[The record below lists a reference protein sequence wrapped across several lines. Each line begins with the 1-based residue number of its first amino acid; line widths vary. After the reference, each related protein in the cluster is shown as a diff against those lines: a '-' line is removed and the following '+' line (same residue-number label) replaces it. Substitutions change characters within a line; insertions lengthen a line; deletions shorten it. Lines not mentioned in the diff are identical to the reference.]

1 MNKAAKEM
9 FEELGYEL
17 DKEHDNLRQIC
28 YTKENEH
35 FEVDL
40 IIDIDQKYIL
50 KEEEFETSI
59 PINFNEWKAINKQI
73 EELGWL
79 NDEV

>member
-1 MNKAAKEM
+1 MNKTAKEM

-17 DKEHDNLRQIC
+17 NEEHDNLRQIC
-28 YTKENEH
+28 YEKQNDR

-50 KEEEFETSI
+50 KEEKLDISI
-59 PINFNEWKAINKQI
+59 PIYYEEWKAINKQI
-73 EELGWL
+73 EEFGW
-79 NDEV
+79 NKC